1 LQNKQGAAQNAL
13 PNIQNVLADMNVM
26 VSLNGLEPVRMQQRI
41 KTGSS
46 QLVPYLTQTL
56 LSMRPMT

>member
-1 LQNKQGAAQNAL
+1 MQNKQGAAQNAL

-46 QLVPYLTQTL
+46 QLVPYLTQTI

>member
-1 LQNKQGAAQNAL
+1 LQNKQGAAQYAL
-13 PNIQNVLADMNVM
+13 PNIQNLLADINVI
-26 VSLNGLEPVRMQQRI
+26 VSLNGLEPVTMQQRI
-41 KTGSS
+41 KTRSS

>member
-56 LSMRPMT
+56 LSMRSMT